1 MDGDEPKLCARSGN
15 NFLEQR
21 LRRIWCACRVE
32 RKHLLAEREKIIL
45 SKRLLQQIISSKSLK
60 HHTKSNGFLHAKTSK
75 THKPS
80 WNNQKWLRLNLS
92 NRARAVCHCSDMPRF
107 SCSQVCLDAAQHE
120 SARHDFFYRK
130 SHGFANVSCLEI
142 VMANIIEVIENNFT
156 QVCWC

>member
-1 MDGDEPKLCARSGN
+1 MSNSLVTTNVDGDEPKLCARSGK

-21 LRRIWCACRVE
+21 FRRIWCACRLGK
-32 RKHLLAEREKIIL
+32 KHLLAEREKIFL
-45 SKRLLQQIISSKSLK
+45 SKCLLQQIISSRSLK
-60 HHTKSNGFLHAKTSK
+60 HYTKTKWVLHAKTSK
-75 THKPS
+75 TRKPS

-130 SHGFANVSCLEI
+130 SHGFANVSSLEI
-142 VMANIIEVIENNFT
+142 VMANMIEV
-156 QVCWC
+156 W